1 MRLQDTKNV
10 KAMIDRMNAQSGTEV
25 IANPE
30 LTGDEAALTG
40 LEVAG
45 TKYKVGG
52 NTQEKYILTG
62 DVTWMS
68 GEEVTITDETNLATL
83 NAYKSAVAEGIY
95 PIIGFTLPGS
105 TTVYTPFQATINY
118 EETIYGAE
126 GDYVRFVGVGFV
138 DVTGMTNT
146 FIKVAITYGVS
157 GEDRTWTVTI
167 TPLSE

>member
-10 KAMIDRMNAQSGTEV
+10 KAMIDRMNAQGGTEV
-25 IANPE
+25 VANPE
-30 LTGDEAALTG
+30 LVGDEAALTG

-52 NTQEKYILTG
+52 NTKYILTG

-68 GEEVTITDETNLATL
+68 GESVTITDETNLATL
-83 NAYKSAVAEGIY
+83 NAYKSEVADGAY

-105 TTVYTPFQATINY
+105 ATVYTPFQATIDY

-126 GDYVRFVGVGFV
+126 GDYVSFMGVGFV
-138 DVTGMTNT
+138 NVVGMENT
-146 FIKVAITYGVS
+146 FIKVVIIYGVS
-157 GEDRTWTVTI
+157 GEDRVWTVTI